1 MMGELCLGA
10 LRLQGRQSFWAAE
23 GTGYRLACRGEKR
36 EDRNERKRGEEG
48 GFFLELATGD
58 LESYWRKNA
67 GTISASYGFSYVQ
80 GTL

>member
-1 MMGELCLGA
+1 M
-10 LRLQGRQSFWAAE
+10 
-23 GTGYRLACRGEKR
+23 ACQEMKEKR
-36 EDRNERKRGEEG
+36 GFRGKRKRFLKKRGD
-48 GFFLELATGD
+48 FFQLAGGD